1 MRTQAPI
8 AISGPATR
16 LKHSGK
22 TKPTQ
27 VVRAIAAKV
36 RKSAYAIRFRTSA
49 EYLHKDAE
57 ALQEFSI
64 SYFKKLLTG
73 NSRSREWPQ
82 SKEGPECSRG
92 SQSGTNV
99 ESGLPCLCSA
109 QEFIW
114 VPVAQF
120 WGFYFD
126 WRDRHEH
133 EFHGFWPL

>member
-1 MRTQAPI
+1 M
-8 AISGPATR
+8 
-16 LKHSGK
+16 
-22 TKPTQ
+22 
-27 VVRAIAAKV
+27 AAKV
-36 RKSAYAIRFRTSA
+36 RKSAYAIRFLTSA

-73 NSRSREWPQ
+73 NSHGREWPQ

-109 QEFIW
+109 QGIYLGTCRTVLGILF
-114 VPVAQF
+114 
-120 WGFYFD
+120 
-126 WRDRHEH
+126 
-133 EFHGFWPL
+133 

>member
-1 MRTQAPI
+1 MRTQALI

-22 TKPTQ
+22 IKPTE

-36 RKSAYAIRFRTSA
+36 RKSAYAIRLRTSA
-49 EYLHKDAE
+49 EYLHNDAE

-109 QEFIW
+109 QGIYLGTCRTVLGILF
-114 VPVAQF
+114 
-120 WGFYFD
+120 
-126 WRDRHEH
+126 
-133 EFHGFWPL
+133 